1 MERLIVVKGNLEGQK
16 ISPKNLV
23 ITREAWN
30 TITDNSPSDWQV
42 SATPYLYASKELV
55 VEDPYC
61 LKWCKHPFDMKAPLL
76 IGKPGTGKTH
86 LLWAMRREVLHQAR
100 TNKFTNWTGV
110 KLLGKEVKIIM
121 ESSTQIL
128 HRIRQGI
135 SDNTSDAVLDETQEA
150 HILMIDDF
158 GVEKISDWVCEQ
170 MFLIMD
176 YRLVGG
182 MPTAVS
188 TNLSMGEIA
197 ANYGERIVSRLFEM
211 CHKIE
216 ITGDDRRLIN

>member
-1 MERLIVVKGNLEGQK
+1 MERLIVVKGKLEGQK
-16 ISPKNLV
+16 ISPRSQV
-23 ITREAWN
+23 ITQEAWN
-30 TITDNSPSDWQV
+30 TITDNSPADMDV
-42 SATPYLYASKELV
+42 SGVPYLYASKELV
-55 VEDPYC
+55 VEEPYC
-61 LKWCKHPFDMKAPLL
+61 LEWCKHPFDMKAPLL

-86 LLWAMRREVLHQAR
+86 LMWAMRRKLLKQAR
-100 TNKFTNWTGV
+100 INKFTNWTGV
-110 KLLGKEVKIIM
+110 KLKGVDVKILM

-128 HRIRQGI
+128 HNIRQGI
-135 SDNTSDAVLDETQEA
+135 SNNTSDSILDDKQEA

-158 GVEKISDWVCEQ
+158 GVEKISEWVCEQ

-188 TNLSMGEIA
+188 TNLSLGEIA

-216 ITGDDRRLIN
+216 ITGDDRRLM